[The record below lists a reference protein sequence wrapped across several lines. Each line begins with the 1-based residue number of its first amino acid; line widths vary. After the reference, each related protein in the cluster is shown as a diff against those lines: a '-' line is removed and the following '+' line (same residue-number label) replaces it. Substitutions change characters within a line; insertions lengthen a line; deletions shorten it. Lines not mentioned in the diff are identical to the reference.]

1 MEQLFVCC
9 PSGACVCRARQDKTR
24 QDKTRQT
31 LQSARH
37 DASSARR
44 YYHHHH
50 DHDAV
55 RLTLQPDRRACEPDP
70 EPKPEAKPEPG
81 RRRQTRARHSIN
93 DNIKRRSEWYH
104 CCKRQNQQQQQQHR
118 VRRALCSAVL
128 SRLVPQ
134 LRYQA
139 PPRQRDKLTKTVGAQ
154 RGPRGGI
161 CAPCLSSPH
170 SSACD
175 KWDVY
180 GQWNAC
186 PVLLVLHRKAS
197 GRTFSRTQTS
207 CCTCCPEQPSVQPPH
222 LQSSRWALTAASP
235 SPHASA
241 TTRLAGFGCCSAVCL
256 TSGHDPFWRNLC
268 GHPSQVCSQCRT
280 TSATCQSLSSH
291 SVERIHG
298 SERRGGLS

>member
-1 MEQLFVCC
+1 VC
-9 PSGACVCRARQDKTR
+9 V
-24 QDKTRQT
+24 
-31 LQSARH
+31 
-37 DASSARR
+37 
-44 YYHHHH
+44 
-50 DHDAV
+50 V
-55 RLTLQPDRRACEPDP
+55 
-70 EPKPEAKPEPG
+70 
-81 RRRQTRARHSIN
+81 
-93 DNIKRRSEWYH
+93 
-104 CCKRQNQQQQQQHR
+104 
-118 VRRALCSAVL
+118 LCAVL
-128 SRLVPQ
+128 SCLVLYRSYGTRH
-134 LRYQA
+134 LRGRE
-139 PPRQRDKLTKTVGAQ
+139 RQTDKDSGRSKK
-154 RGPRGGI
+154 
-161 CAPCLSSPH
+161 H

>member
-1 MEQLFVCC
+1 VVPLLQKAEPAAAAAASCASCSVQCC
-9 PSGACVCRARQDKTR
+9 PVSSCTAATVPGT
-24 QDKTRQT
+24 
-31 LQSARH
+31 SA
-37 DASSARR
+37 A
-44 YYHHHH
+44 
-50 DHDAV
+50 
-55 RLTLQPDRRACEPDP
+55 E
-70 EPKPEAKPEPG
+70 
-81 RRRQTRARHSIN
+81 
-93 DNIKRRSEWYH
+93 
-104 CCKRQNQQQQQQHR
+104 
-118 VRRALCSAVL
+118 
-128 SRLVPQ
+128 
-134 LRYQA
+134 
-139 PPRQRDKLTKTVGAQ
+139 RDKLTKTVGAQ

>member
-1 MEQLFVCC
+1 MII
-9 PSGACVCRARQDKTR
+9 
-24 QDKTRQT
+24 
-31 LQSARH
+31 
-37 DASSARR
+37 SSAG
-44 YYHHHH
+44 
-50 DHDAV
+50 ASG
-55 RLTLQPDRRACEPDP
+55 TTA
-70 EPKPEAKPEPG
+70 AKG
-81 RRRQTRARHSIN
+81 RTSSSSSSIV
-93 DNIKRRSEWYH
+93 
-104 CCKRQNQQQQQQHR
+104 C
-118 VRRALCSAVL
+118 VVLCAVL
-128 SRLVPQ
+128 SCLVLYRSYGTRHLRGRERQTDKDSGRSKRATRWDLRALFVLAAFICMRQVGRLRPVEC
-134 LRYQA
+134 
-139 PPRQRDKLTKTVGAQ
+139 VSGA
-154 RGPRGGI
+154 
-161 CAPCLSSPH
+161 
-170 SSACD
+170 
-175 KWDVY
+175 
-180 GQWNAC
+180 
-186 PVLLVLHRKAS
+186 VLLVLHRKAS